1 VRPAAIAEL
10 HADLTAGI
18 APPDGRLVG
27 HALIQ
32 GCRRNARYAVITMGT
47 GGGMGAAG
55 LFENT

>member
-1 VRPAAIAEL
+1 MLADL

-18 APPDGRLVG
+18 EPPEGRLVG

-47 GGGMGAAG
+47 GGMGAAG